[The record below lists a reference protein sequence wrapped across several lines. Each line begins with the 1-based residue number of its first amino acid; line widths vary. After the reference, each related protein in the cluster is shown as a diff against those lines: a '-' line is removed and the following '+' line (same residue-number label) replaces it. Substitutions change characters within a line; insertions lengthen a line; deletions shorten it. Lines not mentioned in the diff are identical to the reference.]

1 MATASHAA
9 GFQLRQTV
17 SMMQVVGNAVL
28 VRIYVAG
35 KRRARTKEES

>member
-1 MATASHAA
+1 
-9 GFQLRQTV
+9 
-17 SMMQVVGNAVL
+17 VVGNAVL